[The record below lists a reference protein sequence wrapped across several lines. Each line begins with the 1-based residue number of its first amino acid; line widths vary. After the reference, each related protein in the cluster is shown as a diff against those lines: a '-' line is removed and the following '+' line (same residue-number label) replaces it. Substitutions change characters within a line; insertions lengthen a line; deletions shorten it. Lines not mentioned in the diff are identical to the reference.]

1 MADLSFLRSKCSPE
15 NIEQL
20 IDVNVLAGRISTN
33 IKIHVKRNC
42 FFVVENILNILSTMV
57 LFFFFQKFITL
68 EKNMICM
75 YVLIFHSYF

>member
-1 MADLSFLRSKCSPE
+1 MADLSFLRSKCSAE

-42 FFVVENILNILSTMV
+42 FFVVE
-57 LFFFFQKFITL
+57 
-68 EKNMICM
+68 
-75 YVLIFHSYF
+75 IF